1 MTLVTED
8 LLRLAP
14 VIPVVVVDDPEDAV
28 PLARALAAG
37 GLPAVE
43 ITLRTAT
50 AVEAIRLVSA
60 HVPEAVV
67 GAGTV
72 VTPPQVD
79 DVVDAGARFLVTPG
93 TTPTLLDALLES
105 ERPFLPGAA
114 TASEVVA
121 LLERDVTAAKLFP
134 AAPLGGTALLRA
146 FAGPFPQVRWCPT
159 GGISQETAAEYLRLP
174 NVACVG
180 GSWMVP
186 PDAVA
191 AGDWGRIEDLAR
203 AAAQLWPV
211 VTA

>member
-1 MTLVTED
+1 MTFVTDD

-14 VIPVVVVDDPEDAV
+14 VIPVVVVDDPDDAV
-28 PLARALAAG
+28 PLVRTLAAG

-43 ITLRTAT
+43 ITLRTTT
-50 AVEAIRLVSA
+50 AVDAIRLA
-60 HVPEAVV
+60 AAEVPEAVV

-79 DVVDAGARFLVTPG
+79 DVLDAGGRFLVTPG

-121 LLERDVTAAKLFP
+121 LLERGVTAAKLFP
-134 AAPLGGTALLRA
+134 AAPLGGPALLRA
-146 FAGPFPQVRWCPT
+146 FAGPFPQMRFCPT
-159 GGISQETAAEYLRLP
+159 GGIGQETAREYLRLA

-186 PDAVA
+186 AGAVA
-191 AGDWGRIEDLAR
+191 ARDWGRIEELAR
-203 AAAQLWPV
+203 AAAQLWPAV
-211 VTA
+211 EA